1 MSQMINSIDTCSG
14 LSDAER
20 VLYSIVSE
28 LLNTDSISIDDD
40 FFALGGDSI
49 TAMALSTKMRKQ
61 GYVLKAKDIFVC
73 KVLRDIAAKAKVKGE
88 KKARKASH
96 EQSEQAAQAPDVNG
110 RYEKTHLANQSY
122 LSQEQWQQCEAR
134 FGKVSQVLPA
144 LPLQQGLYFQSL
156 LAQAGCNYNAISIMT
171 FSGAF
176 ERQRLQNSLD
186 NVVKTYP
193 QLWTRFDARL
203 TGQLMQILVS
213 VPDQSDAL
221 WPIEEVDLHHL
232 SHDEQ
237 QKQLAL
243 IEQQEIDRR
252 YDLMDPTL
260 PLLYCKVVHHG
271 DGLHTVYLSE
281 HHLIVDGW
289 STPLMLNTLLHS
301 YATGEC
307 AFVSDST
314 PYADLVE
321 QLLARDKAPAK
332 ALWQELL
339 QGSTPTLA
347 YDGDV
352 ERHDIDEVNLTL
364 SREKSQQVYQLC
376 RKQGITINTLM
387 QGVWALI
394 LGSITG
400 REDVIFGTPIS
411 GRFAEVTDIENHV
424 GLLTNTIPVRAKLR
438 PDQTLF
444 SQLIAMQ
451 QAQIGVLENDV
462 LGLSEIQQLVG
473 GESLFDTMLSVE
485 NFPKEA
491 QWLGETY
498 HAWRLKRIKNRGY
511 THFPMTVFV
520 VPGDELQIMVAYRNS
535 KYAPQRI
542 AGQVEWL
549 IDQLL
554 SHPEALVRDL
564 SLQTEADRALL
575 TQINQT
581 EVVLPQT
588 TLRALMREKAQQT
601 PQASAL
607 MDVDHQ
613 FTYQEMRARVQ
624 GLTNQLITHRV
635 QKGDIVAIALP
646 RSVKLSLAIN
656 AVIEA
661 GAIYLP
667 LDVSY
672 PSERLSYMV
681 NDAKPSLVITTSE
694 YQSEFSDLAPVLL
707 LDSLPE
713 ESQSLI
719 ENRPLDTQDG
729 AYIIYTSGST
739 GNPKGVLV
747 SHGAIVNRLAWMQ
760 AEYQLNA
767 SDVVLQKTPCSFDV
781 SVWEFFWALIEGASL
796 MMAPPEVHK
805 DPDAL
810 LHLMEDYHITTV
822 HFVPSMLAAFIAY
835 VDSQV
840 DTNDQVASSLR
851 RVFCSGE
858 ALTKELARLY
868 QHHIDAPL
876 HNLYG
881 PTEAAVDVTYCPAF
895 GPELD
900 EGLSGGV
907 PIGLPVWNTELRI
920 LDSFLREVPIGV
932 PGELYLTGAQLAE
945 GYLNR
950 SALTADRFV
959 ADPYGPAGS
968 RMYRTG
974 DVVRWLPSGKV
985 DYLGRSDDQLKIRGQ
1000 RIELGEI
1007 EACLQELEG
1016 VHQAIVCAK
1025 NLPSQTGVAG
1035 ADNRQLIGYVLAS
1048 DKSDSLDT
1056 PLLDTQLLR
1065 SQMQERLPAH
1075 MVPMAIMVLNEF
1087 PLSANGKLDRKAL
1100 PLPTL
1105 QTSHK
1110 GRAPQSDN
1118 EKIVA
1123 QLFCELL
1130 QVSEVTV
1137 QDDFFSLG
1145 GHSLLC
1151 MRLAADIHE
1160 KTGQTL
1166 SVGQVIINPTVEALA
1181 QCLDEGT
1188 DGSSMVGLEK
1198 VLPIRRGEGVP
1209 LVCINPASGFS
1220 WLYTGLLRYLG
1231 GDYPIIG
1238 LQSPREGGAIAT
1250 ANTMDAACD
1259 MYYEELKKVQPHG
1272 PYHLAGYSFG
1282 GNVAHTLA
1290 ARLQQEG
1297 EEVAFVGLFDTY
1309 PTECQDWDVAMNQEV
1324 AEKEK
1329 AAFLDEKNGG
1339 EAIEMGAA
1347 QQAMLADVDANYGY
1361 AVGLMATAKTR
1372 YYAGRLHLFVADQ
1385 TFPDFDIEEVWS
1397 KYAADLTQLH
1407 IDTRHQDILEPET
1420 LKRVGP
1426 LLDQVIRR
1434 DTQLIKA

>member
-1 MSQMINSIDTCSG
+1 MSQMFNSIDACSD
-14 LSDAER
+14 LSDAEL
-20 VLYSIVSE
+20 VLCAIVSE
-28 LLNTDSISIDDD
+28 LLSTDTITIDDD

-88 KKARKASH
+88 KKERKVATS
-96 EQSEQAAQAPDVNG
+96 QPA
-110 RYEKTHLANQSY
+110 L
-122 LSQEQWQQCEAR
+122 LSSAQWQECETR
-134 FGKVSQVLPA
+134 YGKVSQVLPA

-156 LAQAGCNYNAISIMT
+156 LEQAGSHYNAISIMT
-171 FSGAF
+171 FSGPF
-176 ERQRLQNSLD
+176 DLQRLQNSLD

-193 QLWTRFDARL
+193 QLWARFDARL
-203 TGQLMQILVS
+203 TGQLLQVLVN
-213 VPDQSDAL
+213 VPEQSEAL
-221 WPIEEVDLHHL
+221 WPIQEQDLHHL
-232 SHDEQ
+232 TADEQ
-237 QKQLAL
+237 QQQLAL

-252 YDLMDPTL
+252 YDLMDPTK

-271 DGLHTVYLSE
+271 DELHTVYLSE

-314 PYADLVE
+314 PYAQLVE
-321 QLLARDKAPAK
+321 QLLARDKEPAK

-339 QGSTPTLA
+339 QGATPTLA

-352 ERHDIDEVNLTL
+352 DRHDIDEVNLTL
-364 SREKSQQVYQLC
+364 NAERSQQVYQLC
-376 RKQGITINTLM
+376 RKQSITINTLM

-400 REDVIFGTPIS
+400 REDVVFGTPIS
-411 GRFAEVTDIENHV
+411 GRFAQVVDIEQHV

-444 SQLIAMQ
+444 SQLTQMQ
-451 QAQIGVLENDV
+451 HAQIGVLENDV
-462 LGLSEIQQLVG
+462 LGLSEIQQLAG

-491 QWLGETY
+491 QWVGETY
-498 HAWRLKRIKNRGY
+498 HHWRLEQIKNRGY

-520 VPGDELQIMVAYRNS
+520 VPGDELQIMVAYRNR
-535 KYAPQRI
+535 KYSPQRI

-549 IDQLL
+549 LEQLV
-554 SHPEALVRDL
+554 SYPESLVRDL

-588 TLRALMREKAQQT
+588 TLRALMREKALQT
-601 PQASAL
+601 PKACAL
-607 MDVDHQ
+607 MDVEHR

-624 GLTNQLITHRV
+624 GLTNQLIAHQV

-681 NDAKPSLVITTSE
+681 NDAKPTLVITTSD
-694 YQSEFSDLAPVLL
+694 YAAEFEKLGDVLL
-707 LDSLPE
+707 LDTLPE
-713 ESQSLI
+713 ESHQLSD
-719 ENRPLDTQDG
+719 NRPLDAQDG

-840 DTNDQVASSLR
+840 DTDDRVASSLR

-868 QHHIDAPL
+868 KHHIDAPL

-895 GPELD
+895 GPELE

-932 PGELYLTGAQLAE
+932 PGELYLTGAQLAV

-1007 EACLQELEG
+1007 EACLQELDG

-1048 DKSDSLDT
+1048 DKSESLDT

-1339 EAIEMGAA
+1339 EAMEMGAA